1 MTRVLI
7 ADDHPLMLS
16 GIEAVLRGSGFDI
29 VARARDG
36 TAALDAVTDSDP
48 EIVVLDMKMPG
59 LTGLEV
65 LRALRQRGDGRA
77 VVLLSAHIEDQALV
91 EALQLGIQGIIM
103 KEDAE
108 TLIRTCLEHVHA
120 GERWIQP
127 SVFQRALDAALV
139 DGDRPRG
146 PFAQLAPRERAIARL
161 VRAGMRNREIAD
173 ELGLTE
179 GTVKVCLHRM
189 YEKLGVANRTELAM
203 LGPDVGD

>member
-16 GIEAVLRGSGFDI
+16 GIESVLRGSDFE
-29 VARARDG
+29 VTARARDG
-36 TAALDAVTDSDP
+36 TAALDAVAVADP

-65 LRALRQRGDGRA
+65 LRALRHRGDHRP
-77 VVLLSAHIEDQALV
+77 VVLLSAHIEDEALV
-91 EALQLGIQGIIM
+91 EAMKLGVQGIIM

-108 TLIRTCLEHVHA
+108 TLIRVCLEQVRA
-120 GERWIQP
+120 GEKWFQP
-127 SVFQRALDAALV
+127 SVYQRALDAAL
-139 DGDRPRG
+139 DADRPHGR
-146 PFAQLAPRERAIARL
+146 FAHLAPRERAIARL
-161 VRAGMRNREIAD
+161 VRAGLRNREIAD

-203 LGPDVGD
+203 LGPDIGD

>member
-16 GIEAVLRGSGFDI
+16 GIESVLRGSDFE
-29 VARARDG
+29 VAARARDG
-36 TAALDAVTDSDP
+36 TAALAAVESDDP
-48 EIVVLDMKMPG
+48 DIVVLDVKMPG
-59 LTGLEV
+59 LTGLDV
-65 LRALRQRGDGRA
+65 LRALRHRGDRRP
-77 VVLLSAHIEDQALV
+77 VVLLTASIEDEELV
-91 EALQLGIQGIIM
+91 EAMKLGVQGVIM

-108 TLIRTCLEHVHA
+108 TLIRACLETVRG

-127 SVFQRALDAALV
+127 SVYQRALDAAL
-139 DGDRPRG
+139 DTGGPRG
-146 PFAQLAPRERAIARL
+146 RFASLAPRERAIARL
-161 VRAGMRNREIAD
+161 VRMGMRNREIAG

-189 YEKLGVANRTELAM
+189 YDKLGVANRTELAM

>member
-16 GIEAVLRGSGFDI
+16 GIESVLRGSDFE
-29 VARARDG
+29 VATRVRDG
-36 TAALDAVTDSDP
+36 TAALAAVAADDP
-48 EIVVLDMKMPG
+48 GIVVLDMKMPG

-65 LRALRQRGDGRA
+65 LRALRQRGDNRP
-77 VVLLSAHIEDQALV
+77 VVLLTAHIEDQALV
-91 EALQLGIQGIIM
+91 EALKLGVQGVIM

-108 TLIRTCLEHVHA
+108 TLILTCLEHVRA

-127 SVFQRALDAALV
+127 SVFQRALDAAL
-139 DGDRPRG
+139 DGGERPIG
-146 PFAQLAPRERAIARL
+146 PFGKLAPRERAIARL
-161 VRAGMRNREIAD
+161 VRAGLRNREIAD

-189 YEKLGVANRTELAM
+189 YEKLGVSNRTELAM
-203 LGPDVGD
+203 LGPDGGD